1 MIRYAKEVMP
11 ESVKDSTA
19 TRYLVS
25 FRMVDPF
32 LRGLWVDQIG
42 RRTIADMVASRKKAG
57 ATNATIK
64 RDLTAI
70 SRVLA
75 SCMAWD
81 LAETNAAK
89 DYDRSMVKERRDPIV
104 PPTDEAVE
112 EMIARCQ
119 GNFARLVRFL
129 AQTGMRQQEAVQLE
143 WRQFNKA
150 SGAITLY
157 KTKNGRPRTI
167 TLSPAAVG
175 TISGTVRHLKSPFV
189 FWQGDDGQPY
199 ANFSSRFALINSGQ
213 KTKADLA
220 FRCHDLRHRFAI
232 KELESGRDIYDL
244 SKHLGHSSV
253 KVTEIYL
260 GYVAGGV
267 GTKSGT
273 EATVSQQRRE
283 GVT

>member
-1 MIRYAKEVMP
+1 
-11 ESVKDSTA
+11 
-19 TRYLVS
+19 
-25 FRMVDPF
+25 MVDPF

-64 RDLTAI
+64 RDLTAV

-81 LAETNAAK
+81 LAEMNAAK

-150 SGAITLY
+150 TGAITLY

-189 FWQGDDGQPY
+189 FWQGDDGLPY

-213 KTKADLA
+213 TTKADLA

-232 KELESGRDIYDL
+232 HELESGRDIYDL
-244 SKHLGHSSV
+244 SKHLGHSSI
-253 KVTEIYL
+253 KVTEMYL
-260 GYVAGGV
+260 GYVPGRV

-273 EATVSQQRRE
+273 EATVFSEPKRE
-283 GVT
+283 GVSKK